1 MRSPV
6 RTARVEPATRA
17 DHGRGLR
24 DPLSVGGER
33 LEPDRGIER
42 PEDGRRSD
50 ETADDARLLEQ
61 DLRFAGGGR
70 IDGGL
75 GGHVP
80 GADVLG
86 ERLAHDALELA
97 RGKLDGASL

>member
-1 MRSPV
+1 MGPV
-6 RTARVEPATRA
+6 IRA

-24 DPLSVGGER
+24 NPLSLGGER
-33 LEPDRGIER
+33 LEPDRGIQR
-42 PEDGRRSD
+42 PEDGGRSD

-86 ERLAHDALELA
+86 ERFPHEALELA
-97 RGKLDGASL
+97 RGKLHGASL

>member
-1 MRSPV
+1 MASASNRI
-6 RTARVEPATRA
+6 
-17 DHGRGLR
+17 
-24 DPLSVGGER
+24 VG
-33 LEPDRGIER
+33 IQR
-42 PEDGRRSD
+42 PEDGLRSD

-86 ERLAHDALELA
+86 ERFSHDALELG
-97 RGKLDGASL
+97 RRKLHGASL